1 MSIVRTADFYYGAAL
16 SALFNNSNKKI
27 SAALIMSDEN
37 RQLYNLTTD
46 NSECRLFIKYRS
58 GKTDTKTEDYYS
70 WSFSLTDSDKSEI
83 QTLVD
88 EGNNLILALVCG
100 VAGLA
105 DSELALLDKDETQ
118 RLIKLGKESI
128 TISRKKGEHAY
139 RIPIGG
145 GRGNAMQVKANRFE
159 ELF

>member
-27 SAALIMSDEN
+27 SVALIMSDEN

-46 NSECRLFIKYRS
+46 DSECRLFIKYRS
-58 GKTDTKTEDYYS
+58 GKTNTKTEDYYS
-70 WSFSLTDSDKSEI
+70 WSFSLTDSDKNEI

-88 EGNNLILALVCG
+88 EGNNLVLALVCG
-100 VAGLA
+100 VEGLT

-118 RLIKLGKESI
+118 QLIKLRKDSI

-145 GRGNAMQVKANRFE
+145 GRGNAMQVKASRFE

>member
-145 GRGNAMQVKANRFE
+145 GRGNAMQVKAGRIE
-159 ELF
+159 KLF